1 MPATAGG
8 ARCRAVATLQRLR
21 LNATAGAYGS
31 ILGAM
36 TEASER
42 IAAAVRVIPAGC
54 VLSYGAVAAA
64 AGLPN
69 GARAVARLLHAASS
83 SRGLPW
89 WRVVRADGRI
99 ALPRG
104 GGFEEQAA
112 RLAAEGLMVG
122 PDGKVRKA

>member
-1 MPATAGG
+1 MP
-8 ARCRAVATLQRLR
+8 
-21 LNATAGAYGS
+21 ATAGAYGS

-42 IAAAVRVIPAGC
+42 IAAAVRAIPAGC

-112 RLAAEGLMVG
+112 RLAAEGLIVG